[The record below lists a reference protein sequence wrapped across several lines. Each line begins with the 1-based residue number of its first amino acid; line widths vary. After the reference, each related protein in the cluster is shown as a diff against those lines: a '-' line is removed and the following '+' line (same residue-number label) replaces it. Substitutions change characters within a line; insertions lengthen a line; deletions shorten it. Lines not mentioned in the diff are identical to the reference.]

1 MIVIINS
8 LYLMKKYIQTFAFQY
23 LLTIVLAVG
32 VFITM
37 GAVFGGVEAVVTVR
51 PDAVACG
58 LTAFPANASNF
69 PACSEVEVS
78 SLGFQIPTL
87 GDILTFAIRAF
98 FAIAGL
104 AALFYMLL
112 GAFAWVTSG
121 GDKDA
126 ITAAREK
133 IQAAVVGMIL
143 LVAVLA
149 VIWTLEQVIFKRRIC
164 LGLSCSVTL
173 PGLIESSGKSTLNIH
188 NAYRL
193 FLGSPANPQAFTMSS
208 TEDAFCCVCVKDA
221 GGFGDSINAH
231 FAKCVDGVGKP
242 L

>member
-1 MIVIINS
+1 
-8 LYLMKKYIQTFAFQY
+8 
-23 LLTIVLAVG
+23 
-32 VFITM
+32 
-37 GAVFGGVEAVVTVR
+37 
-51 PDAVACG
+51 
-58 LTAFPANASNF
+58 
-69 PACSEVEVS
+69 
-78 SLGFQIPTL
+78 
-87 GDILTFAIRAF
+87 
-98 FAIAGL
+98 
-104 AALFYMLL
+104 FYMLL

-126 ITAAREK
+126 ITAARDK

-173 PGLIESSGKSTLNIH
+173 PGLIESSEKTTATYTAMYIPS
-188 NAYRL
+188 
-193 FLGSPANPQAFTMSS
+193 LGTMPIPGGFTSSS

-221 GGFGDSINAH
+221 GGFGDRINAR
-231 FAKCVDGVGKP
+231 FAKCVDGVGQG

>member
-1 MIVIINS
+1 
-8 LYLMKKYIQTFAFQY
+8 MKKIIQSFLSQY
-23 LLTIVLAVG
+23 LLTILLAVG
-32 VFITM
+32 MFVLM
-37 GAVFGGVEAVVTVR
+37 GAVAGEVQAAVLGT
-51 PDAVACG
+51 CYS
-58 LTAFPANASNF
+58 PANVLINASTVTSNIKHF
-69 PACSEVEVS
+69 PACSEVDVS

-112 GAFAWVTSG
+112 GAFAYVTSG

-133 IQAAVVGMIL
+133 IQAAVIGMIL

-149 VIWTLEQVIFKRRIC
+149 VVWTLEQVIFKRRIC

-173 PGLIESSGKSTLNIH
+173 PGLIETDGDG
-188 NAYRL
+188 Y
-193 FLGSPANPQAFTMSS
+193 
-208 TEDAFCCVCVKDA
+208 CCVCIAKGTGTLKDLVNTV
-221 GGFGDSINAH
+221 SH
-231 FAKCVDGVGKP
+231 KCTENGTGVAR
-242 L
+242 

>member
-1 MIVIINS
+1 MILIINFF
-8 LYLMKKYIQTFAFQY
+8 YLMKKYIQTFASQY
-23 LLTIVLAVG
+23 LLTIVLAAG
-32 VFITM
+32 LFIMM
-37 GAVFGGVEAVVTVR
+37 GAISGGVEALYISPQCSGATV
-51 PDAVACG
+51 
-58 LTAFPANASNF
+58 ANS
-69 PACSEVEVS
+69 PACSEVDVGK
-78 SLGFQIPTL
+78 LGFQIPTL

-149 VIWTLEQVIFKRRIC
+149 VILTLEQVIFKRRIC

-173 PGLIESSGKSTLNIH
+173 PGLIEVDGEG
-188 NAYRL
+188 Y
-193 FLGSPANPQAFTMSS
+193 
-208 TEDAFCCVCVKDA
+208 CCVCAAEGTGTLGDVVNTLNEKCSPA
-221 GGFGDSINAH
+221 GTTM
-231 FAKCVDGVGKP
+231 P
-242 L
+242 R

>member
-1 MIVIINS
+1 MKFTFNRTTTIHIASFSVIA
-8 LYLMKKYIQTFAFQY
+8 L
-23 LLTIVLAVG
+23 VG
-32 VFITM
+32 LVVT
-37 GAVFGGVEAVVTVR
+37 GRVEA
-51 PDAVACG
+51 ACLG
-58 LTAFPANASNF
+58 AAYNTY
-69 PACSEVEVS
+69 PACAIIETS
-78 SLGFQIPTL
+78 SLGFKIPTL

-112 GAFAWVTSG
+112 GAFAYVTSG

-133 IQAAVVGMIL
+133 IQAAVIGMIL

-149 VIWTLEQVIFKRRIC
+149 VVWTLEQVIFKRRIC

-173 PGLIESSGKSTLNIH
+173 PGLIKTSGGTTAVVDSVNATLP
-188 NAYRL
+188 
-193 FLGSPANPQAFTMSS
+193 GEFTSSS
-208 TEDAFCCVCVKDA
+208 TADAFCCVCVTA
-221 GGFGDSINAH
+221 TGGLGDRINTRY
-231 FAKCVDGVGKP
+231 AKCVNGVGQK

>member
-1 MIVIINS
+1 MKLHHQILLATLLFVGLSFVLSPEVNAVSSPECINVAVIDAAGTLSRS
-8 LYLMKKYIQTFAFQY
+8 LP
-23 LLTIVLAVG
+23 
-32 VFITM
+32 
-37 GAVFGGVEAVVTVR
+37 VE
-51 PDAVACG
+51 PI
-58 LTAFPANASNF
+58 SNTSL
-69 PACSEVEVS
+69 PACASVDIG

-193 FLGSPANPQAFTMSS
+193 FLGSPANPQTFTMSS
-208 TEDAFCCVCVKDA
+208 IEDAFCCRSVKDA
-221 GGFGDSINAH
+221 GVFGDSINAP
-231 FAKCVDGVGKP
+231 FAKCVDGVGQP

>member
-1 MIVIINS
+1 
-8 LYLMKKYIQTFAFQY
+8 MKFILNRTTTMYATSFSI
-23 LLTIVLAVG
+23 LALVG
-32 VFITM
+32 FFVT
-37 GAVFGGVEAVVTVR
+37 AGGV
-51 PDAVACG
+51 
-58 LTAFPANASNF
+58 NAQCVSTDYNTY
-69 PACSEVEVS
+69 PACAKVDVG

-173 PGLIESSGKSTLNIH
+173 PGLIESTSGQTS
-188 NAYRL
+188 
-193 FLGSPANPQAFTMSS
+193 
-208 TEDAFCCVCVKDA
+208 CCACLKKA
-221 GGFGDSINAH
+221 GGLMTPADMPAGGWPAGTSNVIDLFDPAL
-231 FAKCVDGVGKP
+231 KC
-242 L
+242 

>member
-1 MIVIINS
+1 MN
-8 LYLMKKYIQTFAFQY
+8 KYFSV
-23 LLTIVLAVG
+23 LLSIFI
-32 VFITM
+32 FITLFSFFAQSTYAADSQECKVIVSGLRDLDGD
-37 GAVFGGVEAVVTVR
+37 GAFDAITMVPGSSIEATS
-51 PDAVACG
+51 
-58 LTAFPANASNF
+58 L
-69 PACSEVEVS
+69 PACTSVDIG

-173 PGLIESSGKSTLNIH
+173 PGLIESAGDIATLSGGTSIMK
-188 NAYRL
+188 
-193 FLGSPANPQAFTMSS
+193 

-231 FAKCVDGVGKP
+231 FSKCADGVGQP

>member
-1 MIVIINS
+1 
-8 LYLMKKYIQTFAFQY
+8 MKKYISALFSMFILIALISFFAQTTY
-23 LLTIVLAVG
+23 AVESLECADNR
-32 VFITM
+32 IISA
-37 GAVFGGVEAVVTVR
+37 GALSLPIG
-51 PDAVACG
+51 
-58 LTAFPANASNF
+58 ANSIAKASLPTCISVDVGN
-69 PACSEVEVS
+69 
-78 SLGFQIPTL
+78 LGFQIPTL

-173 PGLIESSGKSTLNIH
+173 PGLIESTGESVLVDTFGNPL
-188 NAYRL
+188 L
-193 FLGSPANPQAFTMSS
+193 FPSSS
-208 TEDAFCCVCVKDA
+208 TEDAFCCVCLNDT
-221 GGFGDSINAH
+221 GGFEDRINAR
-231 FAKCVDGVGKP
+231 FAKCVDGVGQG

>member
-1 MIVIINS
+1 
-8 LYLMKKYIQTFAFQY
+8 MKKYIQTYLSQY
-23 LLTIVLAVG
+23 LLTVLLVAG
-32 VFITM
+32 MFIMM
-37 GAVFGGVEAVVTVR
+37 GAVTGGVEAVTVR
-51 PDAVACG
+51 PDAAACG
-58 LTAFPANASNF
+58 LANPAPADAANNF

-149 VIWTLEQVIFKRRIC
+149 VVWTLEQVIFKRRIC

-173 PGLIESSGKSTLNIH
+173 PGLIEVDGEG
-188 NAYRL
+188 Y
-193 FLGSPANPQAFTMSS
+193 
-208 TEDAFCCVCVKDA
+208 CCVCA
-221 GGFGDSINAH
+221 AEGTGTLGDVVNTLNE
-231 FAKCVDGVGKP
+231 KCS
-242 L
+242 

>member
-1 MIVIINS
+1 MLLVAGR
-8 LYLMKKYIQTFAFQY
+8 FAMMA
-23 LLTIVLAVG
+23 AVS
-32 VFITM
+32 
-37 GAVFGGVEAVVTVR
+37 GGVEAAGGNCFEADGTT
-51 PDAVACG
+51 ALVA
-58 LTAFPANASNF
+58 ADV
-69 PACSEVEVS
+69 PACSEIDVS
-78 SLGFQIPTL
+78 KLGFQIPTL
-87 GDILTFAIRAF
+87 GDILTFAVRAF

-104 AALFYMLL
+104 SALFYMLL

-143 LVAVLA
+143 IVAVLA

-173 PGLIESSGKSTLNIH
+173 PGLIETSGDIATLSSGSQVMKTK
-188 NAYRL
+188 
-193 FLGSPANPQAFTMSS
+193 
-208 TEDAFCCVCVKDA
+208 DAFCCVCINDA
-221 GGFGDSINAH
+221 GGFGDQINTH
-231 FAKCVDGVGKP
+231 FLKCLDGVGQP

>member
-1 MIVIINS
+1 
-8 LYLMKKYIQTFAFQY
+8 MKLTLNQTSTMHIASFAA
-23 LLTIVLAVG
+23 LAALG
-32 VFITM
+32 LIM
-37 GAVFGGVEAVVTVR
+37 AGGVEAQ
-51 PDAVACG
+51 ACV
-58 LTAFPANASNF
+58 PANYNTY
-69 PACSEVEVS
+69 PACAKVDVG

-149 VIWTLEQVIFKRRIC
+149 VVWTLEQVIFKRRIC

-173 PGLIESSGKSTLNIH
+173 PGLIESTSGQTSCCACLKKAGGLMTPADLI
-188 NAYRL
+188 
-193 FLGSPANPQAFTMSS
+193 ANPKPAAVPAAEWRNVIDLFNPVQ
-208 TEDAFCCVCVKDA
+208 
-221 GGFGDSINAH
+221 
-231 FAKCVDGVGKP
+231 KCAEF
-242 L
+242 